1 MFNFIKDILSKS
13 SKFKR
18 NNPKNSKLYNYA
30 KTELEYVLDTV
41 KSSDDI
47 SDFIIQK
54 EINDSLLKCVE
65 SFCTF
70 GHSGFS
76 ASYSK
81 NMLMRLLD
89 YMPLLPLTGSNR
101 EWQEVATSLTKDRN
115 IIKKVYQ
122 NKRYFKLFKEVI
134 IDKDT
139 GEIIKDVYNDVDYPD
154 KEIKFPYYPSK
165 KEEI

>member
-1 MFNFIKDILSKS
+1 MLYFNFIKDIL

-41 KSSDDI
+41 KLSDDI
-47 SDFIIQK
+47 SDFITQK

-70 GHSGFS
+70 DHIGFS
-76 ASYSK
+76 ESYSIM
-81 NMLMRLLD
+81 MLIRLLN

-101 EWQEVATSLTKDRN
+101 EWQEVATSFTKDRN
-115 IIKKVYQ
+115 IIKKKYQ

-139 GEIIKDVYNDVDYPD
+139 GEVIKEIYNDADYPD
-154 KEIKFPYYPSK
+154 REIKFPYYPSK
-165 KEEI
+165 KEVI